1 MKPLRNLI
9 LVKPCAPDEQTEG
22 GLYIPESVR
31 TRNNM
36 AVIVEPGNKCQ
47 EAKKG
52 DTVCHIKDVGEEIII
67 DGEQHFIIRESD
79 ILAYLSNSN

>member
-1 MKPLRNLI
+1 MKLLRNLI

-31 TRNNM
+31 TRNSM
-36 AVIVEPGNKCQ
+36 ALVIEPGNRCK

-52 DTVCHIKDVGEEIII
+52 NIVYHIKDVGEEIII

>member
-1 MKPLRNLI
+1 MKTLRNLI

-22 GLYIPESVR
+22 GLYIPESAR

-36 AVIVEPGNKCQ
+36 AVVIESGSKCKEVKQ
-47 EAKKG
+47 G
-52 DTVCHIKDVGEEIII
+52 DTICHIKDVGEEIII